1 MLKIR
6 IFSRV
11 TFPVLKDYYQSRS
24 AFILTTSPEQNIWNQ
39 SCKLTNIVIDKNQ
52 GRELVLSIHVI
63 KDHMSNYDEIYSNLH
78 DTGNSVTSSIFL
90 LEGREKEKEY

>member
-1 MLKIR
+1 MLKIS

-11 TFPVLKDYYQSRS
+11 AFPVLKDYYQSWS
-24 AFILTTSPEQNIWNQ
+24 AYILTPSPEQNIWNR

-52 GRELVLSIHVI
+52 GREVVLSIHTI

-90 LEGREKEKEY
+90 LEGREKENEY